1 MRPQGAVT
9 SAAGFVPFGH
19 LSWGYDDRTEFA
31 DRMAEYLADGMAA
44 NQRIEFIAD
53 GSRNM
58 LCGVL
63 ADIGFSDGVRSGRIR
78 VTPAEDTYEFCPGS
92 DAVDADAA
100 VTELVAATE
109 QAQIDG
115 YSGLR
120 VVNDVAALLR
130 KPDQRDAWTRFEY
143 LIDQKMA
150 VLPLSALCAYD
161 LASLGPTAAELI
173 CLHPF
178 APEDTVAFRLF
189 AEPGVSFALAGEI
202 DAADNEAFL
211 IALRRVWRLQPPGPL
226 VIEARG
232 LDFVTQHQLREL
244 DKLAR
249 VDGRDVV
256 LRTGHRVVARLAELI
271 DMTNMQVELL
281 CSAQASRETCDI

>member
-9 SAAGFVPFGH
+9 SAAGLVPFGH
-19 LSWGYDDRTEFA
+19 LSWGYYNRTEFA
-31 DRMAEYLADGMAA
+31 ERMGEYLADGVAA
-44 NQRIEFIAD
+44 NQRIEFVGD
-53 GSRNM
+53 GSRNA

-100 VTELVAATE
+100 VMELVAASE

-130 KPDQRDAWTRFEY
+130 TPEQRNAWTSFEY

-161 LASLGPTAAELI
+161 LASLGPTAGELI

-178 APEDTVAFRLF
+178 APEDPVAFRLF
-189 AEPGVSFALAGEI
+189 AEPGVSFALAGEL

-211 IALRRVWRLQPPGPL
+211 TALRRVWRLQPPGPL
-226 VIEARG
+226 VIEMRG
-232 LDFVTQHQLREL
+232 LYFITHRQLREL
-244 DKLAR
+244 DELAR
-249 VDGRDVV
+249 VDGRAVV
-256 LRTGHRVVARLAELI
+256 LRTQHGVVARLAELL
-271 DMTNMQVELL
+271 DMTNVQVEVV
-281 CSAQASRETCDI
+281 CSASASRETSDV